1 MCFRLQYGDIYNF
14 PVHAFDKAL
23 DQQQEDSQSESDEE
37 EDEEDDEV
45 TKTWYIYVCV
55 CVYTY
60 SNDCSVHPTR
70 THISVQPWK

>member
-45 TKTWYIYVCV
+45 TKT
-55 CVYTY
+55 
-60 SNDCSVHPTR
+60 
-70 THISVQPWK
+70 